1 MKTLPVV
8 ENAGAI
14 ADESLAFIL
23 DGSPISRAQLDAQVR
38 NLAAMLTGQAQY
50 AINLCQ
56 CRYRFSVGFA
66 GAILG
71 GLTNLL
77 PANRQTQTIVRLAE
91 RYSACLIL
99 HDDSLEPELSE
110 QLKQRDFQIIN
121 LMDLGQIAGDKLCNP
136 QSVAPQHL
144 AAIVFTSGST
154 GEPVAIRKRWDTLS
168 GTAALLQR
176 RFVTGFLR
184 SRSPSV
190 LATVPPQHM
199 YGLEA
204 TVLMALNGSC
214 LVSAEQP
221 FFPAD
226 IATALA
232 ALPTPRVLV
241 TTPLH
246 LKSLLRSAQEL
257 PNLALVIS
265 ATAPLERELAQEAEA
280 AWHCEVTEIY
290 GCSEAGSIASRRT
303 VTDDEWQLLDEMAL
317 RTDVTGEETVV
328 YACAAHLEYDVPL
341 QDHLEVLSPQSFRFL
356 GRSADMVN
364 IAGKR
369 ASLAELTAQLQGI
382 DGVADGIFFLRDVD
396 RRGVQRLAALV
407 VSEHA
412 ETDISN
418 KLASLIDPVFMPR
431 PLKKVDSIPRNSL
444 SKAPREELMRAI
456 QGSSHTSKRVESG

>member
-1 MKTLPVV
+1 MQ
-8 ENAGAI
+8 NAGAV
-14 ADESLAFIL
+14 AEQSLAFML
-23 DGSPISRAQLDAQVR
+23 DGSPISRALLDDQVR
-38 NLAAMLTGQAQY
+38 NLAAVLAGRAQY

-56 CRYRFSVGFA
+56 CRYRFSLGFA

-77 PANRQTQTIVRLAE
+77 PANRQTQTIARLAE
-91 RYSACLIL
+91 RYPACLIL
-99 HDDSLEPELSE
+99 HDDSLETELSD
-110 QLKQRDFQIIN
+110 QLKQGDFQIIN
-121 LMDLGQIAGDKLCNP
+121 LMELGQNTEDKLGIRENITP
-136 QSVAPQHL
+136 EQL

-154 GEPVAIRKRWDTLS
+154 GEPVAIRKRWDTLA
-168 GTAALLQR
+168 GTAALLHR
-176 RFVTGFLR
+176 RFVTGFLHGH
-184 SRSPSV
+184 SPSA

-199 YGLEA
+199 YGLET
-204 TVLMALNGSC
+204 TVLMALNGAW

-226 IATALA
+226 IATALE

-246 LKSLLRSAQEL
+246 LKSLLRSAQAL
-257 PNLALVIS
+257 PDLALVIS

-280 AWHCEVTEIY
+280 AWQCKVTEIY

-303 VTDDEWQLLDEMAL
+303 VTDDEWQLLDNMTL
-317 RTDVTGEETVV
+317 RTQLTGEENVT
-328 YACAAHLEYDVPL
+328 YACADHLEHDVPL
-341 QDHLEVLSPQSFRFL
+341 QDHLDVLSPHSFRFL

-369 ASLAELTAQLQGI
+369 ASLADLTAQLQGI
-382 DGVADGIFFLRDVD
+382 DGVTDGIFFLRDAD

-407 VSEHA
+407 VSEST
-412 ETDISN
+412 ETDITN
-418 KLASLIDPVFMPR
+418 KLASLVDPVFMPR
-431 PLKKVDSIPRNSL
+431 PLKKVDTIPRNTL

-456 QGSSHTSKRVESG
+456 QGSSQAS

>member
-1 MKTLPVV
+1 MKTRQVGQ
-8 ENAGAI
+8 NAGAV
-14 ADESLAFIL
+14 AEQSLAFIL
-23 DGSPISRAQLDAQVR
+23 DGSPISRAQFDVQVR
-38 NLAAMLTGQAQY
+38 NLAAILEGRAQY

-56 CRYRFSVGFA
+56 CRYRFSLGFA
-66 GAILG
+66 SAILG

-77 PANRQTQTIVRLAE
+77 PANRQTQTIARLAE

-99 HDDSLEPELSE
+99 HDDSLETELSD
-110 QLKQRDFQIIN
+110 QLKQGDFQIVN
-121 LMDLGQIAGDKLCNP
+121 LMDLGQTAGAKLC
-136 QSVAPQHL
+136 APESLAPEQL

-154 GEPVAIRKRWDTLS
+154 GEPVAIHKRWDTLA
-168 GTAALLQR
+168 GTAALLHR
-176 RFVTGFLR
+176 RFVMGFLHA
-184 SRSPSV
+184 RSPSV

-204 TVLMALNGSC
+204 TVLMALTGSC

-226 IATALA
+226 IATALE

-246 LKSLLRSAQEL
+246 LKSLLRSAQAL
-257 PNLALVIS
+257 PDLALVIS
-265 ATAPLERELAQEAEA
+265 ATAPLEHELAQEAET
-280 AWHCEVTEIY
+280 AWHCKVTEIY

-303 VTDDEWQLLDEMAL
+303 VTDDEWQLLDGMAL
-317 RTDVTGEETVV
+317 RTQPTDEEKVI
-328 YACAAHLEYDVPL
+328 YACAPHLEFDVPL

-369 ASLAELTAQLQGI
+369 ASLADLTAQLQGI
-382 DGVADGIFFLRDVD
+382 DGVTDGIFFLRDAD

-407 VSEHA
+407 VSEYT
-412 ETDISN
+412 ETDIAN
-418 KLASLIDPVFMPR
+418 KLASLVDPVFMPR
-431 PLKKVDSIPRNSL
+431 PLKKVDTIPRNTL
-444 SKAPREELMRAI
+444 SKAPREELIRAI
-456 QGSSHTSKRVESG
+456 QGSSQTS